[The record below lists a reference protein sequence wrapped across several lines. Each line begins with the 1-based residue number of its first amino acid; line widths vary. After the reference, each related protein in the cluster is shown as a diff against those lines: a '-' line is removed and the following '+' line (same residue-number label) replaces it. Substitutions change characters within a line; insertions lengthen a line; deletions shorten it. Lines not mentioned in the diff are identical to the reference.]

1 MVCDRYIFLSQISLT
16 ITILYLGLRVAE
28 IRVIFALPSHLGS
41 FPHPLAY
48 VHWFTPIHVWDD
60 TVGMYRMGRSTR
72 NHNPHAAIISVDR
85 LLQGCH
91 LLPRFGSGPVPRS
104 WFDGRVLD
112 LASDF
117 FLNRYINFFLFDDLN
132 PSHRR

>member
-1 MVCDRYIFLSQISLT
+1 MVHCIISLNF
-16 ITILYLGLRVAE
+16 IDNNVGLRVAE
-28 IRVIFALPSHLGS
+28 IRVIFTLPPHLGI

-60 TVGMYRMGRSTR
+60 AVGMYRMGRSTR
-72 NHNPHAAIISVDR
+72 NHNPHAAIIGVDQ

-91 LLPRFGSGPVPRS
+91 LLPRFGSGPVPHS
-104 WFDGRVLD
+104 LFDGRVLD